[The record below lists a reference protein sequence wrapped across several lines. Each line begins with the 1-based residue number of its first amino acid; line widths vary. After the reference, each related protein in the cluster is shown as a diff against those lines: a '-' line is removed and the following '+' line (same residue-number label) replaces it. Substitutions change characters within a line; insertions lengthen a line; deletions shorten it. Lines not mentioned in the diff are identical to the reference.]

1 MIMENINFRKTLFL
15 ILKLCLLGALIGLLG
30 GLVSAAFS
38 HLLSLVT
45 GVREGS
51 PWLIL
56 LLPVGG
62 IATVALYKIFGMQ
75 EYGGANKIIQCLK
88 EKSEIKPVAAPLI
101 FISTA
106 VTHLFGGSAGKEGA
120 AIQLGGAVASAFS
133 KVLRLKDDERT
144 VFVMSGMSAVFA
156 GVFGTP
162 LTAAIFV
169 LEFRSSKKLV
179 SLATLP
185 CFISAVIAQKV
196 SSLLGVCGEV
206 FHLNNIT
213 AFTFRSAL
221 QIIALSIGL
230 SLLGRVM
237 CFLFHKSELWAK
249 KLISNSFLRSV
260 LAAGFIIVLT
270 AIVGDMRYSGSG
282 MSMAMGAVKGD
293 ADWFDF
299 ILKIVFT
306 CITLA
311 AGFKGG
317 EIVPT
322 FCIGATFGCVFGS
335 VLQLDVSLSAAL
347 GFVGLFCCATN
358 SPISAV
364 FLGIEMFGFTAL
376 PYFIIICI
384 VLWLMSVNNGL
395 FENRFFKSPI
405 LSRTREQEATKSR

>member
-1 MIMENINFRKTLFL
+1 M
-15 ILKLCLLGALIGLLG
+15 
-30 GLVSAAFS
+30 
-38 HLLSLVT
+38 
-45 GVREGS
+45 
-51 PWLIL
+51 
-56 LLPVGG
+56 
-62 IATVALYKIFGMQ
+62 
-75 EYGGANKIIQCLK
+75 
-88 EKSEIKPVAAPLI
+88 
-101 FISTA
+101 
-106 VTHLFGGSAGKEGA
+106 GA
-120 AIQLGGAVASAFS
+120 AEKA
-133 KVLRLKDDERT
+133 
-144 VFVMSGMSAVFA
+144 
-156 GVFGTP
+156 
-162 LTAAIFV
+162 
-169 LEFRSSKKLV
+169 
-179 SLATLP
+179 
-185 CFISAVIAQKV
+185 
-196 SSLLGVCGEV
+196 
-206 FHLNNIT
+206 FHLSNIS
-213 AFTFRSAL
+213 AFTFHTAAK
-221 QIIALSIGL
+221 IIVLSIGL
-230 SLLGRVM
+230 SVLGRVM

-260 LAAGFIIVLT
+260 LAAGVIIALT

-405 LSRTREQEATKSR
+405 LSRTREQEATKVR